1 METTENV
8 KSTQNSN
15 GEERKNTIHNEKSSF
30 WEKIFQLPP
39 IVILPLLLAGPALLL
54 MNPFAIVMLSLLLPF
69 VIIGMKNKIFR
80 DFLLTIPL
88 YVYYDVWAFA
98 FLGIALAGH
107 FFGGN
112 FKKFFD
118 LGVYS
123 IVFSLTSLYFAFE
136 GHPIKKVI
144 FMYDWRYADNES
156 GQIMFWSLAIYF
168 IVYVLATMAMVGMQK
183 QSGQNVNTKTPNK
196 KVVKQVD
203 KKENTEKIDPN
214 KATFKQKNAIRMEEW
229 IRKDRSDS

>member
-8 KSTQNSN
+8 KNTQQRN
-15 GEERKNTIHNEKSSF
+15 GEGRKNKIHNETISF
-30 WEKIFQLPP
+30 WEKVFQLPS
-39 IVILPLLLAGPALLL
+39 IITLPLIFAGPALLL
-54 MNPFAIVMLSLLLPF
+54 MNPFAIVMLSLLMPF
-69 VIIGMKNKIFR
+69 VIVGMKNKILR

-88 YVYYDVWAFA
+88 YVYYDFWAFA

-112 FKKFFD
+112 FKKFFN
-118 LGVYS
+118 LGIYS
-123 IVFSLTSLYFAFE
+123 VVFSLTALYFAFE

-144 FMYDWRYADNES
+144 FMYDWRYADNEWA
-156 GQIMFWSLAIYF
+156 QIMFWSVAIYF
-168 IVYVLATMAMVGMQK
+168 VVYVLAAMATVGMQK
-183 QSGQNVNTKTPNK
+183 QSVQNTNIRTQNK
-196 KVVKQVD
+196 KVVKQAD
-203 KKENTEKIDPN
+203 KKENTDRIDPN